1 MNPKQTQ
8 SSLMQ
13 ANLLF
18 SLIIDLS
25 STKPAKHFIYKN
37 AIELVK
43 Y

>member
-8 SSLMQ
+8 SSLSSTKP
-13 ANLLF
+13 AKP
-18 SLIIDLS
+18 DLS
-25 STKPAKHFIYKN
+25 STKPAKHFTYKN